1 MLWTLALIIFF
12 AAVTAALART
22 FRERR
27 HVPDRTPSAAFHEAL
42 RRLAALSSGP
52 VPTGPIARRE
62 PRACASCGS
71 LIPFEHDDDCVVCAM
86 GGSPARDRLVPLA
99 VERGASRGVSG
110 RR

>member
-27 HVPDRTPSAAFHEAL
+27 QLPDRGPPAAFHEAL

-52 VPTGPIARRE
+52 IPAGPPARGE
-62 PRACASCGS
+62 AHVCAACGS
-71 LIPFEHDDDCVVCAM
+71 LVPHAEDECVVCAM
-86 GGSPARDRLVPLA
+86 GGVPVRGRLVRAEIEP
-99 VERGASRGVSG
+99 GAGSGVPG